1 VSSPSAAR
9 IDALRSTV
17 VRLREGFHRRGNST
31 SSSSSEGCGSSLKRS
46 SGSVDAMQNSNFC
59 TNDSVSFG
67 RSNSCQEGTSHDK
80 NLSEG
85 GCASLAQRSSSCRSV
100 LQDPDILVSD
110 LTSVSTAISS
120 NNQLLDL
127 NLAAVF
133 QEKLNDPRITSMLK
147 KRGAQGDIEL
157 INLLRDK
164 GLDPNFAYMLKEKGL
179 DPKILSLL
187 QRSSL
192 DADRD
197 HGEDPEGATIIDVA
211 DSERLDATMNNQI
224 SLSEELRRNGFENWL
239 YVSRFL
245 FHQIA
250 GSPER
255 ALVLFTV
262 VFVAETLTLALHR
275 PLPVKVINAT
285 HEQVIIYLLVA
296 SLPPNCCLCPTIK
309 IT

>member
-1 VSSPSAAR
+1 MP
-9 IDALRSTV
+9 
-17 VRLREGFHRRGNST
+17 
-31 SSSSSEGCGSSLKRS
+31 
-46 SGSVDAMQNSNFC
+46 
-59 TNDSVSFG
+59 FG

-80 NLSEG
+80 NLSES

-110 LTSVSTAISS
+110 FTSVSTAMSS

-133 QEKLNDPRITSMLK
+133 QDKLNDPRITSMLK

-197 HGEDPEGATIIDVA
+197 HVEGPEAATAIDVA
-211 DSERLDATMNNQI
+211 DSDRLDTTMNNQI
-224 SLSEELRRNGFENWL
+224 SLSEELRRSGFESWL
-239 YVSRFL
+239 YVSRYL

-262 VFVAETLTLALHR
+262 VFIAETITLALHR
-275 PLPVKVINAT
+275 PHPVKVINAT
-285 HEQVIIYLLVA
+285 HEQVRIYLFVA
-296 SLPPNCCLCPTIK
+296 VLPHKLCFASVFSLSLCDWCFHDLK
-309 IT
+309 L